1 MTQKFKISFALLI
14 FLFINNVCGQYNF
27 QADVV
32 EGCDELIG
40 INFSLITPAISDSI
54 ILISWDFEGGDPP
67 FSLTA
72 DKNEVIT
79 VNYNSPGAYRVFVNI
94 TFTFT
99 DTTIDKIDYI
109 NVHQT
114 VSADF
119 SYSDSLEISPYTRVF
134 RHSAPLLENESA
146 YNFDWDF
153 NDGTTDTG
161 REVVHTFPGP
171 DTYNVSLTVTDSYGC
186 SDSYSDNVV
195 VEQQASPYSI
205 TMSDSQ
211 GCDSIRVK
219 FTLINNSGV
228 DTLTSIYWDFGN
240 GQISNSFDPDI
251 VTYYPGVYSV
261 NYILNGGSD
270 NILIDTIKVYR
281 TAIASFAYSD
291 TSEIAPYSAVF
302 RHNGQIFYNITDYS
316 FDWDFDDGTTNT
328 GQSVI
333 HTFPGPDTY
342 NVRLTVSDIY
352 GCSDSRTRAVVITEP
367 METFI
372 TASETEG
379 CDSLKVK
386 FGLTNLDTDTITSI
400 YWDFGNGET
409 SDNID
414 PDTVTYENTVRAQ
427 RAFDIT
433 IIINGDSANAKA
445 HNDFITVYRTVTAD
459 FRCADTLTTNQSI
472 IKVCWNTD
480 HLYVTSSTYEFLWD
494 FEGIGEV
501 TGRRPL
507 LSFPAKDDTI
517 SASLIINDLT
527 HGCTDTIIRDL
538 ILLTELKIQNFF
550 TPNDDNIFDE
560 FIIEGGSMPLHIII
574 FSRTGTL
581 VYEAKGPKTIRW
593 DGKTASGQKLKTGV
607 YFYILKALEADPAER
622 YTKKGFV
629 HLFRE

>member
-1 MTQKFKISFALLI
+1 MGKKFKISFILLL
-14 FLFINNVCGQYNF
+14 FLFISNVSGQYNF

-32 EGCDELIG
+32 EGCDSLIG
-40 INFSLITPAISDSI
+40 VNFSLITPAISDSI
-54 ILISWDFEGGDPP
+54 VQIGWDLEGGDP
-67 FSLTA
+67 FFRWTFEK
-72 DKNEVIT
+72 DDVVT
-79 VNYNSPGAYRVFVNI
+79 VNYHSPGSYRVFVNI
-94 TFTFT
+94 QFLWT
-99 DTTIDKIDYI
+99 DTTITKTDYI

-114 VSADF
+114 VSPDF
-119 SYSDSLEISPYTRVF
+119 SYSDSMEISPYTKVF
-134 RHSAPLLENESA
+134 RHSEPLLEDESA

-153 NDGTTDTG
+153 DDGMSGTG
-161 REVVHTFPGP
+161 REVVHTFPEP

-186 SDSYSDNVV
+186 SNSYSDSVV

-205 TMSDSQ
+205 TMSETQ

-219 FTLINNSGV
+219 FTFIDSASV
-228 DTLTSIYWDFGN
+228 DTITSIYWDFGN
-240 GQISNSFDPDI
+240 EQSSTLLDPDI
-251 VTYYPGVYSV
+251 VTYYPGIYSV
-261 NYILNGGSD
+261 NYILNSGSD
-270 NILIDTIKVYR
+270 NTLIDTIKVYR
-281 TAIASFAYSD
+281 TASASFTYSD
-291 TSEIAPYSAVF
+291 TSEIAPYSVIF
-302 RHNGQIFYNITDYS
+302 RYNGQIFYNITDYS
-316 FDWDFDDGTTNT
+316 FDWDFDDGTTST
-328 GQSVI
+328 GQSVV
-333 HTFPGPDTY
+333 HKFPGPETY

-352 GCSDSRTRAVVITEP
+352 GCSDSRTRVVDAQP
-367 METFI
+367 AFI

-386 FGLTNLDTDTITSI
+386 FGLKNLDIDTITSI
-400 YWDFGNGET
+400 SWDFGNGTT
-409 SDNID
+409 SNIID

-427 RAFDIT
+427 RAFDVT
-433 IIINGDSANAKA
+433 IIINGDSANPKV

-459 FRCADTLTTNQSI
+459 FRCADTLTTDQSI
-472 IKVCWNTD
+472 NKVCWNTD
-480 HLYVTSSTYEFLWD
+480 HLYDTSSSYEFIWY

-501 TGRRPL
+501 TSRRPL
-507 LSFPAKDDTI
+507 LSFPAEDDTI

-527 HGCTDTIIRDL
+527 HGCTDTMIRDI

-560 FIIEGGSMPLHIII
+560 FIIEGGSMPLHIMI

-593 DGKTASGQKLKTGV
+593 NGTTASGEKLKTGV

>member
-1 MTQKFKISFALLI
+1 MIQKFKISFALLI

-32 EGCDELIG
+32 EGCDELTG

-79 VNYNSPGAYRVFVNI
+79 VNYYSPGAYRVFINI

-119 SYSDSLEISPYTRVF
+119 SHSDSLEISPYTRVF

-153 NDGTTDTG
+153 DDGTTDTG
-161 REVVHTFPGP
+161 REVIHTFPGP

-186 SDSYSDNVV
+186 SDSHSDNVV

-205 TMSDSQ
+205 TMSETQ
-211 GCDSIRVK
+211 GCDSIHVK
-219 FTLINNSGV
+219 FAFINNAFV
-228 DTLTSIYWDFGN
+228 DTITSINWDFDN
-240 GQISNSFDPDI
+240 GQTSTSFDPDTI
-251 VTYYPGVYSV
+251 TYYPGIYSV

-270 NILIDTIKVYR
+270 NILIDTIKVYQ
-281 TAIASFAYSD
+281 TASASFAYSD

-316 FDWDFDDGTTNT
+316 FDWDFNDGTTNT
-328 GQSVI
+328 GRSVI
-333 HTFPGPDTY
+333 HTFPGPGTY

-352 GCSDSRTRAVVITEP
+352 GCSDSQTRAVVITEP
-367 METFI
+367 AETFI

-409 SDNID
+409 SNSID

-427 RAFDIT
+427 SSFDIT
-433 IIINGDSANAKA
+433 IIINGDSANAKV

-459 FRCADTLTTNQSI
+459 FRCADTLTQDQSI
-472 IKVCWNTD
+472 NKVCWNID

-527 HGCTDTIIRDL
+527 HGCTDNIVKDI
-538 ILLTELKIQNFF
+538 ILLTEIKIPNFF

-560 FIIEGGSMPLHIII
+560 FIIEGGSMPLHIMI

-593 DGKTASGQKLKTGV
+593 DGTTASGHKLKTGV
-607 YFYILKALEADPAER
+607 YFYILKALEADPAAR